1 MERIM
6 AETIGGIIWDWNGTL
21 LNDIELCVQ
30 TINEMLQK
38 RNLQKLTVDEYKEV
52 FSFPVKD
59 YYQKIGFDFNDE
71 PFEIPAF
78 EFIEEYNCQVKG
90 CKLHQNSVSVLNY
103 FQSVGIRQFVLSAM
117 KQDALD
123 QCLEQQNISHYFEHI
138 SGLDNHYAASKIE
151 NGQQLISELNLNA
164 SELILI
170 GDTVH
175 DFEVARE
182 LGCQC
187 VLIANGHQSK
197 HILESTGVLVI
208 DELSQLLG

>member
-1 MERIM
+1 M

-59 YYQKIGFDFNDE
+59 YYKKIGFDFNDE
-71 PFEIPAF
+71 PFEIPAR

-90 CKLHQNSVSVLNY
+90 CKLHKNSVSVLNY
-103 FQSVGIRQFVLSAM
+103 FQSVGIRQFILSAM

-138 SGLDNHYAASKIE
+138 SGLDNHYAASKLE
-151 NGQQLISELNLNA
+151 NGQQLISELNLKA

-187 VLIANGHQSK
+187 VLVANGHQSK
-197 HILESTGVLVI
+197 QILESTGVLVI
-208 DELSQLLG
+208 DELNQLLG

>member
-1 MERIM
+1 MT
-6 AETIGGIIWDWNGTL
+6 ETIGGIIWDWNGTL

-30 TINEMLQK
+30 TINKMLQK

-71 PFEIPAF
+71 PFEIPAR
-78 EFIEEYNCQVKG
+78 EFIEEYNCQVKD
-90 CKLHQNSVSVLNY
+90 CKLHENSVSVLNY
-103 FQSVGIRQFVLSAM
+103 FQSVGIRQYILSAM

-175 DFEVARE
+175 DFEVAHE

-208 DELSQLLG
+208 DELNQLLD

>member
-1 MERIM
+1 M

-59 YYQKIGFDFNDE
+59 YYQKIGFDFNNE
-71 PFEIPAF
+71 PFEIPAR
-78 EFIEEYNCQVKG
+78 EFIDEYNCQVKG
-90 CKLHQNSVSVLNY
+90 CMLHENSVSVLNY
-103 FQSVGIRQFVLSAM
+103 FQSVGIRQFILSAM

-164 SELILI
+164 GELILI

-208 DELSQLLG
+208 DELNQLLG